1 MSFNCVILTTTSNG
15 EGLENYTYDNKNY
28 DLFIIDY
35 TSQKNQ
41 SPLNN
46 NKYKFVFESEG
57 GYKYHN
63 IKRLLESST
72 IMDDYEYIWFPD
84 WDISFNPNDLNN
96 LFTIA
101 KEYDLDICQPSLSED
116 SHISWKITQHNPNTK
131 VRLTNFVEVM
141 CPLFKSSFLKE
152 VLWTLNLNYSS
163 WGLDFL
169 WGSLAKENKMGII
182 DSIVVKHERPV
193 ASHEWLLPNNQNA
206 NQELEEL
213 QNKYNLILNPQV
225 FKALK

>member
-1 MSFNCVILTTTSNG
+1 MNVNCVILTTTSKG
-15 EGLENYTYDNKNY
+15 EGLENYTSDNY

-41 SPLNN
+41 SPLHN

-63 IKRLLESST
+63 IKRLLELTT
-72 IMDDYEYIWFPD
+72 ILEDYEYIWLPD
-84 WDISFNPNDLNN
+84 WDINFNPNDLNN
-96 LFTIA
+96 LFSIA
-101 KEYDLDICQPSLSED
+101 KEYNLDLSQPSLSED

-141 CPLFKSSFLKE
+141 CPLFKNTFLKE

-169 WGSLAKENKMGII
+169 WGSLAKENKIGIV
-182 DSIVVKHERPV
+182 DSIVVKHDRPIS
-193 ASHEWLLPNNQNA
+193 SHEWLLPNNLNA

-213 QNKYNLILNPQV
+213 KNKYNFNLSPKV
-225 FKALK
+225 FKYLI